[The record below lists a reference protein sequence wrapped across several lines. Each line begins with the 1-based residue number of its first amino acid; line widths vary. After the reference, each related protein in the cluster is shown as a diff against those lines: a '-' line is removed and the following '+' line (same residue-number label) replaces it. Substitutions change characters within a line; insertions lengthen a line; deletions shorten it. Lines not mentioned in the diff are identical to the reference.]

1 MNKKILLVSVIL
13 VLIMGLIVP
22 GCAKPAPAPAP
33 GVAPTAAPP
42 GTEYQYQWRNS
53 SNYPTES
60 EGAQA
65 MFRFGDLV
73 TERTKGRVTVTSY
86 ADGVLGGWDAI
97 QEMVIR
103 GDVEMMF
110 EALDDAFDPRI
121 AVGYYIPYVFIDYDA
136 AQRLW
141 APGGYVYETLN
152 NRIMN
157 PLGYRALGAWCA
169 GIGGTSTRDVPRD
182 PWNPDAAK
190 DMKIRVMAL
199 TACQLTME
207 TLGYMVVGMPFAD
220 VYTSMQTGIV
230 DGQQG
235 GGTMQA
241 YIFKD
246 INSCWLHYKDYIE
259 PVWYSINNKAWA
271 SLTEEDQQILVD
283 TAQEM
288 QNDQAAYAEEMDAKY
303 MQMLRDYGW
312 TVLEPTNAEWERMQQ
327 AVFEEVWPK
336 LTPVIGTA
344 IINDLYDALG
354 IARPG

>member
-1 MNKKILLVSVIL
+1 VNKKIPLVIVAL
-13 VLIMGLIVP
+13 VLVFGLVISS
-22 GCAKPAPAPAP
+22 CAQPAPAPAP
-33 GVAPTAAPP
+33 GAPATAAPP
-42 GTEYQYQWRNS
+42 GTKYQYQWRNS
-53 SNYPTES
+53 SNYPTDS
-60 EGAQA
+60 EGAEA
-65 MFRFGDLV
+65 MFRFGDLI

-141 APGGYVYETLN
+141 APGGFVYETLN
-152 NRIMN
+152 KKIVN

-169 GIGGTSTRDVPRD
+169 GIGGLSTRDVPKD
-182 PWNPDAAK
+182 LWNPDAAK
-190 DMKIRVMAL
+190 NMKVRVMAL
-199 TACQLTME
+199 TACQLTFE
-207 TLGYMVVGMPFAD
+207 RLGYMVVGMPFAE

-246 INSCWLHYKDYIE
+246 INKCWLHYKDYIE
-259 PVWYSINNKAWA
+259 PVWFSIGEKYWQM
-271 SLTEEDQQILVD
+271 LTEEDQKIFTE
-283 TAQEM
+283 TAQQI
-288 QNDQAAYAEEMDAKY
+288 QNEQAAYAEEMDEKY
-303 MQMLRDYGW
+303 MQMLKDYGW
-312 TVLEPTNAEWERMQQ
+312 TVLVPTDAEWARMQQ
-327 AVFEEVWPK
+327 AIFDDVWPE

-344 IINDLYDALG
+344 IIDGLYDALG
-354 IARPG
+354 IQRPG

>member
-1 MNKKILLVSVIL
+1 MNKKILLVSLAL

-22 GCAKPAPAPAP
+22 SCAQPAPAPAP
-33 GVAPTAAPP
+33 GAAPTAAPP

-53 SNYPTES
+53 SNYPTDS
-60 EGAQA
+60 EGAEA

-136 AQRLW
+136 SQRLW

-157 PLGYRALGAWCA
+157 PLGYRALGAWGA
-169 GIGGTSTRDVPRD
+169 GIGGITTSEVPRD
-182 PWNPDAAK
+182 PWNPDVAK

-199 TACQLTME
+199 TACQLTAE
-207 TLGYMVVGMPFAD
+207 ALGYMAVGMPFAE
-220 VYTSMQTGIV
+220 VYTSIQTGIV

-246 INSCWLHYKDYIE
+246 IQSTYLHYKDYIE
-259 PVWYSINNKAWA
+259 PIWYVVNNDSWA
-271 SLTEEDQQILVD
+271 SLTEEDQQIISE

-288 QNDQAAYAEEMDAKY
+288 QNEQAAYVETMDQKY

-312 TVLEPTNAEWERMQQ
+312 TVLEPTDAEWARMQQ
-327 AVFEEVWPK
+327 VVFEEVWPK
-336 LTPVIGTA
+336 LTPIIGTA

-354 IARPG
+354 ITRPG

>member
-1 MNKKILLVSVIL
+1 VKKKVLLVSLALLLALGL
-13 VLIMGLIVP
+13 VASS
-22 GCAKPAPAPAP
+22 CAKPAPAP
-33 GVAPTAAPP
+33 GVAPTAAPE
-42 GTEYQYQWRNS
+42 GTKYQYQWRNS
-53 SNYPTES
+53 SNYPSDS

-65 MFRFGDLV
+65 MFRFGDLI

-121 AVGYYIPYVFIDYDA
+121 AVGYYIPYVFIDYEA

-141 APGGYVYETLN
+141 APGGYVFETLN

-169 GIGGTSTRDVPRD
+169 GIGGTTTRDVPPD
-182 PWNPDAAK
+182 PWNPDVAK

-199 TACQLTME
+199 TACQLTAE
-207 TLGYMVVGMPFAD
+207 SLGYMVVGMPFAE
-220 VYTSMQTGIV
+220 VYTSIQTGIV

-246 INSCWLHYKDYIE
+246 IQSCYLHYKDYIE
-259 PVWYSINNKAWA
+259 PIWYVVNNDAWA
-271 SLTEEDQQILVD
+271 SLTEEDQKILTD

-288 QNDQAAYAEEMDAKY
+288 QNEQAAYAQTMDEKY

-312 TVLEPTNAEWERMQQ
+312 TVLEPTDAEWKHMQEVIF
-327 AVFEEVWPK
+327 AEVWPE
-336 LTPVIGTA
+336 LTPIIGTA

-354 IARPG
+354 IPRPG

>member
-1 MNKKILLVSVIL
+1 MNKKILLVSVVL
-13 VLIMGLIVP
+13 VLIMSLIVP
-22 GCAKPAPAPAP
+22 GCAQPAPAPAP
-33 GVAPTAAPP
+33 GAAPTAAPP

-53 SNYPTES
+53 SNYPTDS
-60 EGAQA
+60 EGADA
-65 MFRFGDLV
+65 MFRFGELV

-152 NRIMN
+152 NKIMN

-169 GIGGTSTRDVPRD
+169 GIGGITTSEVPRD
-182 PWNPDAAK
+182 PWNTNVAK

-199 TACQLTME
+199 TACQLTAE
-207 TLGYMVVGMPFAD
+207 TLGYMAVGMPFAE
-220 VYTSMQTGIV
+220 VYTSIQTGIV

-241 YIFKD
+241 WIFKD
-246 INSCWLHYKDYIE
+246 IQSTYLHYKDYIE
-259 PVWYSINNKAWA
+259 PIWYVVNNDAWA
-271 SLTEEDQQILVD
+271 SLTEEDQQILTE

-288 QNDQAAYAEEMDAKY
+288 QNEQAGYAEEMDQKY

-312 TVLEPTNAEWERMQQ
+312 TVLEPTDAEWERMQ
-327 AVFEEVWPK
+327 AVVFEKVWPE
-336 LTPVIGTA
+336 LTSIIGTA
-344 IINDLYDALG
+344 IINDLYAALG
-354 IARPG
+354 IPRPG

>member
-1 MNKKILLVSVIL
+1 MNKKILLVAIVL
-13 VLIMGLIVP
+13 VLALSLIIP
-22 GCAKPAPAPAP
+22 SCAKPAPAPA
-33 GVAPTAAPP
+33 APATAAPP
-42 GTEYQYQWRNS
+42 GSKYQYQWRNS
-53 SNYPTES
+53 SNYPTDS

-152 NRIMN
+152 NKIMI

-169 GIGGTSTRDVPRD
+169 GIGGITTRDVPRD
-182 PWNPDAAK
+182 PWNPDVAK

-199 TACQLTME
+199 TACQLTAE
-207 TLGYMVVGMPFAD
+207 RLGYMVVGMPFAD
-220 VYTSMQTGIV
+220 VYTSIQTGIV

-246 INSCWLHYKDYIE
+246 IQSCYLHYKDYIE
-259 PVWYSINNKAWA
+259 PIWYVVNNKAWA
-271 SLTEEDQQILVD
+271 SLTEEDQQILTE
-283 TAQEM
+283 TAQQM
-288 QNDQAAYAEEMDAKY
+288 QNEQATYAKTMDEKY
-303 MQMLRDYGW
+303 MQMLKDYGW
-312 TVLEPTNAEWERMQQ
+312 TVLVPTDAEWERMQ
-327 AVFEEVWPK
+327 AAIFADVWPE
-336 LTPVIGTA
+336 LTPIIGKA